1 MDSTLLIAIF
11 SGIAVLLV
19 LILKFRIQAFIALL
33 ISSIVVGIIA
43 GMDPEAIVKTIQT
56 GMGNT
61 LGFLVLILGL
71 GAMLGK
77 LVADSGAA
85 QRITSS

>member
-1 MDSTLLIAIF
+1 MEIY
-11 SGIAVLLV
+11 
-19 LILKFRIQAFIALL
+19 
-33 ISSIVVGIIA
+33 SII
-43 GMDPEAIVKTIQT
+43 ESIQT

-61 LGFLVLILGL
+61 LEFLVLILGL

-85 QRITSS
+85 QRITSKLVAGFGIQTYSVGSCYCRVLCGYSHVLFRGIC